1 MLPSSMVESN
11 HEEERLARIEQ
22 MIETLQRESA
32 ALKVAIGT
40 LATVVE
46 VCAHAP
52 ELVPLRRTT
61 WRRFTPLLHRSR
73 STWRSAASSWSL
85 AERPPLIVRR
95 AATNATLAFPARLT

>member
-1 MLPSSMVESN
+1 MVESN
-11 HEEERLARIEQ
+11 HEEERLARIEH

-32 ALKVAIGT
+32 ALRVALGT

-52 ELVPLRRTT
+52 EAIPLRRTT
-61 WRRFTPLLHRSR
+61 WRRFTPSLHRR
-73 STWRSAASSWSL
+73 WSTWRTAASTWSL

-95 AATNATLAFPARLT
+95 ASTNASLAFQRD